1 MGKLICT
8 ILCAVVCTNL
18 YANEL
23 SLNYAETKTA
33 SIKGVSYQTTLDYQP
48 LEYSTFSKYQETNDD
63 YSLHLGADVNYGI
76 NPFDIFISGAYDT
89 DTALLIKDQVD
100 FTVGGGWEFYNDY
113 TNRYKISYGLV
124 FREDRVL
131 NKYRLKYTR
140 DGKLI
145 YIKMV
150 AWYIAPTEE
159 IIFESGVGVKIF
171 DLMALGIKHEYRSR
185 KDYYDYITSV
195 ALKIKL

>member
-1 MGKLICT
+1 MIKKILLMLLICT
-8 ILCAVVCTNL
+8 RLQ
-18 YANEL
+18 ANEL
-23 SLNYAETKTA
+23 ELNYAESKDT
-33 SIKGVSYQTTLDYQP
+33 SIKGASYKTAFDYAP
-48 LEYSTFSKYQETNDD
+48 VEYSTFSKYQETNDD
-63 YSLHLGADVNYGI
+63 YLLHLGANADYDL
-76 NPFDIFISGAYDT
+76 NPFDIFINGAYST
-89 DTALLIKDQVD
+89 DTALLTRDQVD

-150 AWYIAPTEE
+150 A
-159 IIFESGVGVKIF
+159 
-171 DLMALGIKHEYRSR
+171 
-185 KDYYDYITSV
+185 
-195 ALKIKL
+195 